1 MESSQATISG
11 HILLLCMPEWGHL
24 RPLCALAAKV
34 VKERSDVAVTLLIV
48 GEYGQRMEREIRRY
62 FSASEADFR
71 AKANIRLVNMY
82 KRGGVDI
89 AALLPMIV
97 QEFPDYYAKL
107 VNSEPV
113 QCLETNHTLEALRKP
128 TAVVLDGSPF
138 LLPILQHIRSVTRR
152 SIPVLAWSAPYASYT
167 LAIAGP
173 EKFGGFGDVE
183 AKARTQAEA
192 TGRKLD
198 DIMDELY
205 YPSSG
210 HLKNLAGL
218 PPMYDYEWVCQEP
231 DPGLQL
237 NGIFSAAYRF
247 ACECDGFV
255 SVSSAAYEPKSL
267 EAMRTWLGETNR
279 PVYAIGPLI
288 PPGFGDTGLSD
299 VAKRMEFASSNNG
312 DESNTFLENQL
323 KSHGERSI
331 IYVSFG
337 SYWWPRRN
345 EHAWILVDVLLE
357 LGFPFIFSHASAKAV
372 IPPGYAEKIKQ
383 SGIGLLLKWSPQ
395 QTILNHPATGWFL
408 THCGQNSVTEAM
420 AQGIPMIAWP
430 LEFDQPLNA
439 AHLTLNLDVAFQ
451 MVEVRTGHGLKPLY
465 RGVHPTGTNEAVA
478 AEARNIL
485 QKARGPEGEQK
496 RRNAESMRYKWK
508 KEWKEGGE
516 ALSDLRR
523 FLADSSSNSE
533 EHLEIHKV

>member
-1 MESSQATISG
+1 MGSSQDTISG
-11 HILLLCMPEWGHL
+11 HIVLLCMPGWGHL
-24 RPLCALAAKV
+24 RPFCALAAKV
-34 VKERSDVAVTLLIV
+34 VKERPDVAVTLLIV
-48 GEYGQRMEREIRRY
+48 GEYGQRMEREISRY
-62 FSASEADFR
+62 FSAGEADLR
-71 AKANIRLVNMY
+71 ARANIRLVNMY
-82 KRGGVDI
+82 ERGGID
-89 AALLPMIV
+89 LGTLMPMIV
-97 QEFPDYYAKL
+97 QEFPGYYDKL
-107 VNSEPV
+107 VNCKPV
-113 QCLETNHTLEALRKP
+113 QCLETNHTFEAIRKP
-128 TAVVLDGSPF
+128 TAVVLDFF
-138 LLPILQHIRSVTRR
+138 LLPILQHIRSVTGR
-152 SIPVLAWSAPYASYT
+152 SIPVLAWGSPYASFT
-167 LAIAGP
+167 LAVMGP

-198 DIMDELY
+198 DIIDELY
-205 YPSSG
+205 HPSSG

-218 PPMYDYEWVCQEP
+218 PPMYDYEWVSQEP
-231 DPGLQL
+231 EPGLPQ
-237 NGIFSAAYRF
+237 NEMFTTAYRF

-267 EAMRTWLGETNR
+267 EAMRAWLGETNR

-299 VAKRMEFASSNNG
+299 VAKQMEFASSNNG
-312 DESNTFLENQL
+312 DEFDTFLENQL
-323 KSHGERSI
+323 KSHGERSV

-337 SYWWPRRN
+337 SYWWPQKN

-357 LGFPFIFSHASAKAV
+357 LGIPFIFSHASAKAV

-383 SGIGLLLKWSPQ
+383 SGIGLLSKWSPQ

-430 LEFDQPLNA
+430 LDADQPVNA

-451 MVEVRTGHGLKPLY
+451 MVEVRTGPGLKPLY

-478 AEARNIL
+478 AEARSIL
-485 QKARGPEGEQK
+485 QKARGPEGERK

-508 KEWKEGGE
+508 KEWEEGGE
-516 ALSDLRR
+516 ALSNLRR

-533 EHLEIHKV
+533 